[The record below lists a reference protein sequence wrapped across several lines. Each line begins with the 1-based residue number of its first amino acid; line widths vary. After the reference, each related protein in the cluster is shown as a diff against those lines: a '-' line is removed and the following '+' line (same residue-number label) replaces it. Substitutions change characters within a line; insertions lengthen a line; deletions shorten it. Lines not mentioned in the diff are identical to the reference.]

1 MRERMGWYEGRG
13 EGGKEREH
21 AYEKAQGCEV
31 VVVVVGVVVVVVISY
46 DEVLFI
52 NQN

>member
-21 AYEKAQGCEV
+21 AYEKAQVQQGPARTELV
-31 VVVVVGVVVVVVISY
+31 ETLIDADNVA
-46 DEVLFI
+46 
-52 NQN
+52 